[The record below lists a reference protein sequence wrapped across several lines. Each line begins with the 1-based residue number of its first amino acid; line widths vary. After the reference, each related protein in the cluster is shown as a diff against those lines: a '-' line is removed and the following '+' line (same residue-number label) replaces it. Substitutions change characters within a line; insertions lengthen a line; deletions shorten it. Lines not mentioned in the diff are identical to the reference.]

1 MDDNKLGNDEARRAA
16 GHEAVKSQVGGEVNA
31 EVEAE
36 ADRVAPAERQQ
47 IGQVAHKLRSEA
59 IHEVESD
66 DREVHRA
73 RKAARGSQ
81 VIDYVFYLIY
91 VLLGL
96 RLALA
101 LMAARSEAGF
111 VVFIRTVTAPLYAPF
126 RGIVSSPELEGGGTF
141 VMPIVIAIVVYILLH
156 AAINGVLRMVASRK
170 TEI

>member
-1 MDDNKLGNDEARRAA
+1 MYDNKLATEEARRTA
-16 GHEAVKSQVGGEVNA
+16 GHEAVKSRVGGEVNA

-36 ADRVAPAERQQ
+36 ADRAAPAERQQ
-47 IGQVAHKLRSEA
+47 VGRVAHRLRSEA
-59 IHEVESD
+59 VQEVESTE
-66 DREVHRA
+66 REVRRG

-91 VLLGL
+91 ALLGM

-111 VVFIRTVTAPLYAPF
+111 AVFIRAVTDPLYAPF
-126 RGIVSSPELEGGGTF
+126 RGIVSSPPIENGGTF
-141 VMPIVIAIVVYILLH
+141 VVPIVIAIAAYIILH
-156 AAINGVLRMVASRK
+156 VAINGALRMVATRK

>member
-1 MDDNKLGNDEARRAA
+1 MYDNKLATDEARRAA
-16 GHEAVKSQVGGEVNA
+16 RHEAVKSRVGGEVNA
-31 EVEAE
+31 EVEE
-36 ADRVAPAERQQ
+36 ESERSAPAERQQ

-59 IHEVESD
+59 VQEVESA

-81 VIDYVFYLIY
+81 VVDYVFYLVY
-91 VLLGL
+91 ALLGL

-111 VVFIRTVTAPLYAPF
+111 AVFIRTVTDPLYAPF
-126 RGIVSSPELEGGGTF
+126 RGIVSSPPIEGGGTF
-141 VMPIVIAIVVYILLH
+141 VVPIVIAIAAYILLH
-156 AAINGVLRMVASRK
+156 AAINGALRMAASRK